1 MASPISANFRGITR
15 DGLLELMLSSD
26 ARIMLF
32 GAGGLG
38 KTHLAAELCRA
49 LHERGQASGCLS
61 ADIGNPGFGA
71 PGAVNLA
78 EWTNGDWR
86 LLDLEAVCSLDAARF
101 RLPLMMAAGRVL
113 ARHPAPVR
121 VVDAPGLVRGA
132 PAAEFLEALVQRS
145 RVDLVVALVDAHGVL
160 PLVHELSALSVEV
173 RVLGS
178 ARRIART
185 APLARTASRSRLWAA
200 YLANACELTAD
211 LEQLA
216 VIGTPPPI
224 DVPSAWRG
232 RQVGLGDARGA
243 RRLGEIVAL
252 EGYRLRLRAPRPAAA
267 APEYLLV
274 RDARRERNGCLVTAK
289 PLGRAVVRGRPPPDV
304 LPVVAAV
311 PGVADV
317 VHAGSAFATLVNGVI
332 GDPLLHLRLRQQR
345 RSLLFDLGDAV
356 RLPARIAH
364 QVTDVF
370 ITHAHLDHI
379 GGFLWLLRS
388 RLGAFPVC
396 RLYGPPGLAQHVE
409 GLLRGILWDRIG
421 ERAPRFEVLEVH
433 GERLLRWRLEAGAT
447 LATYLGEITDSR
459 GILLDE
465 SEFKVRG
472 ITLDHGT
479 PVLAFAFEQ
488 PRQVHIRKE
497 RLAASG
503 LPPGGWLRSL
513 KAAVRNKQGG
523 RAIQLPDGTW
533 ASAATLADDMTRT
546 AAGFKLVYATDFADT
561 AENRESLRR
570 FAADAHVFFCEASF
584 LEADRGRAQRTGHLT
599 ARACGEIAASAQ
611 VGRLVPFHFSRRY
624 QSNPE
629 AVYAEVAAACRQ
641 LVRIERAASR

>member
-1 MASPISANFRGITR
+1 MASPIPVNFRGITR
-15 DGLLELMLSSD
+15 EGLLEHMLSSD
-26 ARIMLF
+26 TRVMLF

-38 KTHLAAELCRA
+38 KTHLAAELCRT
-49 LHERGQASGCLS
+49 LHERGRAAYCLS
-61 ADIGNPGFGA
+61 ADIGNPGFGV

-78 EWTNGDWR
+78 EWTNGGWR

-101 RLPLMMAAGRVL
+101 RLPLVMAAGRVH
-113 ARHPAPVR
+113 ARQPASAR

-132 PAAEFLEALVQRS
+132 PAAEFLEAMVQQS
-145 RVDLVVALVDAHGVL
+145 TVDLVVALLDAHGAL
-160 PLVHELSALSVEV
+160 SLVHELSALSVEI
-173 RVLGS
+173 RVLDS
-178 ARRIART
+178 ARRVARA
-185 APLARTASRSRLWAA
+185 APLARTASRSELWAA
-200 YLANACELTAD
+200 YLTNARELTAD
-211 LEQLA
+211 LEQLP

-243 RRLGEIVAL
+243 RRLAEIVAL
-252 EGYRLRLRAPRPAAA
+252 EGYRLRFRAPAPQGA

-274 RDARRERNGCLVTAK
+274 RDARREGNGCLVTAK
-289 PLGRAVVRGRPPPDV
+289 PLGRATVRGRPPPDV

-311 PGVADV
+311 PGVANV
-317 VHAGSAFATLVNGVI
+317 IHAGSAFATLVNGVI
-332 GDPLLHLRLRQQR
+332 GDPLLHLRLRQPR
-345 RSLLFDLGDAV
+345 RSLLLDLGDAV

-364 QVTDVF
+364 QVTDIF

-396 RLYGPPGLAQHVE
+396 RMYGPPGLAQHVE

-421 ERAPRFEVLEVH
+421 EHAPHFEVLEVH
-433 GERLLRWRLEAGAT
+433 GERLLRWRLKAGVMLGAF
-447 LATYLGEITDSR
+447 LGEITDSR

-488 PRQVHIRKE
+488 PRQVHIRKK

-513 KAAVRNKQGG
+513 KAAVRNNEGG

-533 ASAATLADDMTRT
+533 ASAAALADDMVQT
-546 AAGFKLVYATDFADT
+546 APGCKLVYATDFADT
-561 AENRESLRR
+561 AQNRESLRR
-570 FAADAHVFFCEASF
+570 FAANAHVFFCEASF
-584 LEADRGRAQRTGHLT
+584 LEADRARAQRTGHLT
-599 ARACGEIAASAQ
+599 ARACGEIAASAN

-629 AVYAEVAAACRQ
+629 AVYAEVEAACRR
-641 LVRIERAASR
+641 LVRVERAASP